1 MTNSTEGSKENVG
14 TEALKFK
21 PCETLDCPICNKP
34 KEKNLHELTVDQI
47 NSINE
52 LRATLLEKIEAAQ
65 EAIDTYIKAADAEI
79 VAGTIPEAVSSL
91 LKKSLK

>member
-21 PCETLDCPICNKP
+21 PCETLDCPICNKT
-34 KEKNLHELTVDQI
+34 KEKTLHELIVDQI
-47 NSINE
+47 NSISE
-52 LRATLLEKIEAAQ
+52 LRAILLEKAEAAQ
-65 EAIDTYIKAADAEI
+65 ETIDIYIKVDAEI
-79 VAGTIPEAVSSL
+79 VAGTIPEALLSL